1 VVGAVI
7 GVVVGR
13 PVGAMLGAVVGGIV
27 GAVVGAVVGDV
38 VVAVV
43 GATARVS
50 VGLGAGVAVGG
61 TALHPDTHSMT
72 KRVSSVTFFIVPL
85 LLHSCR
91 MRSTVSPAI
100 GTAPTAVRY
109 RPLVL
114 SSQSGRQPARQ

>member
-1 VVGAVI
+1 AVI

-13 PVGAMLGAVVGGIV
+13 PVGAIVGAAVGGIV
-27 GAVVGAVVGDV
+27 G
-38 VVAVV
+38 AVV

-61 TALHPDTHSMT
+61 TALHPATHSMT
-72 KRVSSVTFFIVPL
+72 KRVSSLTFFIVPL

-100 GTAPTAVRY
+100 GTASTAVRY
-109 RPLVL
+109 RLLVL
-114 SSQSGRQPARQ
+114 SSPSGRQPARQ